1 MSTPYQ
7 IIIRP
12 WITEEATSLGELN
25 QYVFEVAPE
34 ANKVE
39 IRRAV
44 ESIFGVEVAAVN
56 TVNVKGKL
64 RKRRTRRG
72 VTEGYTK
79 TRKKAIVTLT
89 VDSKRIELFEGA

>member
-1 MSTPYQ
+1 MNAYQ

-12 WITEEATSLGELN
+12 WITEEATSLNEMN

-34 ANKVE
+34 ANKIQ
-39 IRRAV
+39 IRQAIQ
-44 ESIFGVEVAAVN
+44 EIFGVRVKAVN
-56 TVNVKGKL
+56 TINVKGKL
-64 RKRRTRRG
+64 KRRRTRHG

-89 VDSKRIELFEGA
+89 PDSKPIELFEGA